1 MKFPKLLI
9 EGILMKKKIL
19 FISETVTMSHLIRPL
34 KIASQLSQDHYE
46 IHFAATHIPDF
57 LKNELSHFKVHQIQH
72 GVPEKTFLSAIA
84 QGKHPYTESILK
96 IYVEEDLKLL
106 KAIKPDLVI
115 GDMRLSLKVSAQ
127 LADTPYLNISNSTWD
142 SSAILPSL
150 VPELPVVKFF
160 GVTLSQLVYSVIKE
174 DVLSKLA
181 KPFNQ
186 IAQSYGVP
194 EYGSYYD
201 VLTSGDYTAY
211 VDLKS
216 LVKCKAYKPNKINV
230 GALLYSMNTSKAVSP
245 VQQKKQKQ
253 RVVVSLGSSGPT
265 SQLQGMVN
273 TLAELDIELV
283 VATSGKNITLPA
295 RQGIIA
301 APYLPLDQ
309 VLADTDLLIFNGGS
323 GSGYLGL
330 SHGVPLLCIPSNIDQ
345 HQFSQAIS
353 QKGAAGIIRSD
364 KLSMKKLKS
373 MVIEMLNN
381 NKSKLA
387 ARAIAIEISEEN
399 PTKEIEKLITTILE
413 SKAFREKTSNFSSVD
428 SVRESQI
435 FE

>member
-1 MKFPKLLI
+1 
-9 EGILMKKKIL
+9 MKKKIL

-34 KIASQLSQDHYE
+34 KIASHLPLDHYE

-57 LKNELSHFKVHQIQH
+57 LKNELNNFKTYQIQH
-72 GVPEKTFLSAIA
+72 GVSEKKFLSAIA
-84 QGKHPYTESILK
+84 HGQHPYTESILK
-96 IYVEEDLKLL
+96 NYVEEDLKLL

-115 GDMRLSLKVSAQ
+115 GDMRLSLKISAK
-127 LADTPYLNISNSTWD
+127 LANIPYLNISNSTWD
-142 SSAILPSL
+142 SSAILPLL
-150 VPELPVVKFF
+150 VPELPVVKVF
-160 GVTLSQLVYSVIKE
+160 GVRLSQFVYSMIRE
-174 DVLSKLA
+174 DILSKLA

-186 IAQSYGVP
+186 IAQSYGVS

-216 LVKCKAYKPNKINV
+216 LVKCKSYKPNKINV
-230 GALLYSMNTSKAVSP
+230 GALLYSMNTSHAVSP
-245 VQQKKQKQ
+245 VQKKKQKQ

-265 SQLQGMVN
+265 NQLQNMIN

-283 VATSGKNITLPA
+283 VATSGKNITLP
-295 RQGIIA
+295 QSKDIIA
-301 APYLPLDQ
+301 ASYLPLDQ
-309 VLADTDLLIFNGGS
+309 VLADADLLIFNGGS

-345 HQFSQAIS
+345 HQFSHAIS
-353 QKGAAGIIRSD
+353 QKGAGDIIRSD

-373 MVIEMLNN
+373 MVAEMLNN
-381 NKSKLA
+381 NQMKLA
-387 ARAIAIEISEEN
+387 ARAIAIEMSEEN
-399 PTKEIEKLITTILE
+399 PAKEIEKLIETILE
-413 SKAFREKTSNFSSVD
+413 SKAYRDKSSVLSSVD
-428 SVRESQI
+428 SVIESQI